1 MAGSAE
7 TADLECVANQETVG
21 MTHGRSA
28 ERGKNPRTKNVTT
41 PLTGFSKESNQALEL
56 LIASLEARLADL
68 EVRVDRLDGIAPAY
82 YYGIADDTKRKP
94 GPGKKIS
101 DSERLHNR
109 DALVNW
115 LEANWPTIAG
125 SLRTAKNALDLAAVF
140 EGVAETEQLQPPW
153 QSTFLAHPS
162 ELLDFLRS
170 KKFKIKPPKRTA
182 LAALNRP
189 YDDQT
194 RKRAANRLPSRQIA
208 NAMAGV
214 PKLKWR
220 TSLDLCQNKPSDL
233 MIAGNAVQHYRMI
246 YDIPEAD
253 PNQPKRRKARTPVPK
268 SL

>member
-1 MAGSAE
+1 
-7 TADLECVANQETVG
+7 

-28 ERGKNPRTKNVTT
+28 ERTRNSQMKNVTP
-41 PLTGFSKESNQALEL
+41 PLTGFSKESEKTVDPLVT
-56 LIASLEARLADL
+56 SLEARLAKL
-68 EVRVDRLDGIAPAY
+68 EERVDRLDGIAPPY
-82 YYGIADDTKRKP
+82 YYGIADDTKKKP

-101 DSERLHNR
+101 DAELLHHR

-115 LEANWPTIAG
+115 LEANWPMIAG
-125 SLRTAKNALDLAAVF
+125 SLRTVKTASDLAVVF

-153 QSTFLAHPS
+153 QSQFLSHPA

-189 YDDQT
+189 YDDER

-214 PKLKWR
+214 PKLKWP
-220 TSLDLCQNKPSDL
+220 TSLDRCLKKPSDL
-233 MIAGNAVQHYRMI
+233 MIAGNADRHYRRI

-253 PNQPKRRKARTPVPK
+253 PKKPKPQKARTPVP
-268 SL
+268 

>member
-1 MAGSAE
+1 
-7 TADLECVANQETVG
+7 
-21 MTHGRSA
+21 
-28 ERGKNPRTKNVTT
+28 
-41 PLTGFSKESNQALEL
+41 
-56 LIASLEARLADL
+56 
-68 EVRVDRLDGIAPAY
+68 
-82 YYGIADDTKRKP
+82 
-94 GPGKKIS
+94 
-101 DSERLHNR
+101 LHNR

-115 LEANWPTIAG
+115 LEANWPMIAG
-125 SLRTAKNALDLAAVF
+125 SLRTAKNALELGVVF

-153 QSTFLAHPS
+153 QSTFLAHPA

-170 KKFKIKPPKRTA
+170 KKFKIKPPKSTA
-182 LAALNRP
+182 LAARNRP
-189 YDDQT
+189 YDDER

-233 MIAGNAVQHYRMI
+233 KIAGNAVQHYRRT

-253 PNQPKRRKARTPVPK
+253 PNKPKRRKARTPVPK